1 VHPKD
6 MVLQGTIGRFVRW
19 GIVHGPVW
27 GVLAAIVA
35 GVPLAIVGDFT
46 INVAQLLLAGL
57 LGGIVAGPVLGLA
70 AGMACLGAERVPKWI
85 LDAPDYVAVAAVA
98 GIVGGVAWPLL
109 ELGRSGATTG
119 ALAVVLITAV
129 PAVDAARS
137 APRLLYPDDSA
148 VATTAADVTA
158 RGRAS

>member
-1 VHPKD
+1 
-6 MVLQGTIGRFVRW
+6 MQGTIGRFVRW

-98 GIVGGVAWPLL
+98 GIVGGVA
-109 ELGRSGATTG
+109 
-119 ALAVVLITAV
+119 
-129 PAVDAARS
+129 
-137 APRLLYPDDSA
+137 
-148 VATTAADVTA
+148 
-158 RGRAS
+158 